1 MWSSI
6 NTVQLAPEWC
16 AFRENGLSTD
26 RRLKAVATTVVQC
39 IVFCCTTKDT
49 ESTEAC
55 DDMLCTEKQVV
66 ARAIGWR
73 LRSMRLPPCPPC
85 PLWFNA

>member
-1 MWSSI
+1 M
-6 NTVQLAPEWC
+6 
-16 AFRENGLSTD
+16 
-26 RRLKAVATTVVQC
+26 ATTVVQC

-55 DDMLCTEKQVV
+55 DDMLCTEQQVV

-73 LRSMRLPPCPPC
+73 LRSMRFTSVPSVSFVVQCITVLRK
-85 PLWFNA
+85 LNKKGQDQTA